1 LGALVIDMLTETSL
15 NRITGIIIAAAIA
28 VHRSLG
34 PGLLESA
41 YICCLVFELR
51 RRGLKVEE
59 QRPVPLIYGGVKL
72 DCGYRLDLVV
82 EGLVIVEVKA
92 LEKFAPIHTAQ
103 MLTYL
108 RLTGCPVG
116 LLLNFNVPILKE
128 GLKRVLN
135 TRTTRDWPTEQPNDQ
150 M

>member
-1 LGALVIDMLTETSL
+1 MLTETSL

-28 VHRSLG
+28 VHKALG

-41 YICCLVFELR
+41 YITCLIFELR

-59 QRPVPLIYGGVKL
+59 QRPVPVTYCGVKL

-82 EGLVIVEVKA
+82 EDQVIVEVKA
-92 LEKFAPIHTAQ
+92 LERFAPIHTAQ

-108 RLTGCPVG
+108 RLTGCPRRSPSEFQCADSQG
-116 LLLNFNVPILKE
+116 RIEAGPE
-128 GLKRVLN
+128 HTSHCRGAS
-135 TRTTRDWPTEQPNDQ
+135 RTTK
-150 M
+150 

>member
-1 LGALVIDMLTETSL
+1 MLTETSL
-15 NRITGIIIAAAIA
+15 NRITSIIIQAAIA
-28 VHRSLG
+28 VHRALG

-41 YICCLVFELR
+41 YITCLVFELR

-59 QRPVPLIYGGVKL
+59 QKPVPLTYCGVKL

-82 EGLVIVEVKA
+82 DGVVIVEVKA
-92 LEKFAPIHTAQ
+92 LEKFAPIHTAL

-108 RLTGCPVG
+108 RLTRCPVG
-116 LLLNFNVPILKE
+116 LLLNFNAPILKQ

-135 TRTTRDWPTEQPNDQ
+135 TQSTVDLEPEQPNQ
-150 M
+150 

>member
-1 LGALVIDMLTETSL
+1 MLTETSL
-15 NRITGIIIAAAIA
+15 NRITGIIIAAGIA
-28 VHRSLG
+28 VHRALG

-41 YICCLVFELR
+41 YIACLIFELR

-59 QRPVPLIYGGVKL
+59 QRPVPLTYHGVKL

-82 EGLVIVEVKA
+82 EDVVIVEVKA
-92 LEKFAPIHTAQ
+92 LDKFAPIHTAQ

-116 LLLNFNVPILKE
+116 LLLNFNAPVLKD
-128 GLKRVLN
+128 GLKRILN
-135 TRTTRDWPTEQPNDQ
+135 TQATVDRETEQPTDR

>member
-1 LGALVIDMLTETSL
+1 MLADLSL
-15 NRITGIIIAAAIA
+15 NRLTAIIIEAAMA
-28 VHRSLG
+28 VHRALG

-41 YICCLVFELR
+41 YITCLIFELR

-59 QRPVPLIYGGVKL
+59 QRPVPLNYCGVKL

-92 LEKFAPIHTAQ
+92 LERFAPIHTAQ

-108 RLTGCPVG
+108 RLTNCPVG
-116 LLLNFNVPILKE
+116 LLLNFNAPILKE

-135 TRTTRDWPTEQPNDQ
+135 TRSTVDSGTGQPNTHD
-150 M
+150 

>member
-1 LGALVIDMLTETSL
+1 MLTETSL

-28 VHRSLG
+28 VHRALG

-41 YICCLVFELR
+41 YIACLIFELR

-59 QRPVPLIYGGVKL
+59 QRPVPLTYCGVKL
-72 DCGYRLDLVV
+72 DCAYRLDLVV
-82 EGLVIVEVKA
+82 EDLVIVEVKA

-108 RLTGCPVG
+108 RLTGCSVG
-116 LLLNFNVPILKE
+116 LLLNFNAPVLKE

-135 TRTTRDWPTEQPNDQ
+135 TSKTAQRPSEQPNTRQ
-150 M
+150 

>member
-1 LGALVIDMLTETSL
+1 ML
-15 NRITGIIIAAAIA
+15 
-28 VHRSLG
+28 
-34 PGLLESA
+34 SA
-41 YICCLVFELR
+41 YCLLNCELER
-51 RRGLKVEE
+51 AAS
-59 QRPVPLIYGGVKL
+59 GVKL

-92 LEKFAPIHTAQ
+92 LERFAPIHTAQ

-116 LLLNFNVPILKE
+116 LLLNFNAPILKE

-135 TRTTRDWPTEQPNDQ
+135 TRSAADSETEQPNDRN
-150 M
+150 